1 MKILSINIG
10 FLQEMLRNGSVVKTG
25 IFKKPIEGP
34 IEVKRLGLK
43 GDQQAN
49 KKLHG
54 GTYKAIC
61 VYPSEHYD
69 IWKDELGKQDLSFG
83 YFGENFT
90 TTGLMECDV
99 CLGDRFRIGSVQVV
113 VTEPREPCITLNA
126 RLDTKDLSARIRNT
140 GRSGFY
146 FSVEKEGIIKNGD
159 SIEYITRDENRVSVS
174 DFNKII
180 NGGLEVADIISRA
193 SKIDILSPRIKKQF
207 L

>member
-10 FLQEMLRNGSVVKTG
+10 FLQEMLRNGRVVKTG

-34 IEVKRLGLK
+34 IEVKRLGLE

-54 GTYKAIC
+54 GEYKAIC
-61 VYPSEHYD
+61 VYPSEYYD
-69 IWKDELGKQDLSFG
+69 IWKKELGKLDLSFG

-90 TTGLMECDV
+90 TAGLMEWDV
-99 CLGDRFRIGSVQVV
+99 CLGDRLSIGSAQVV

-146 FSVEKEGIIKNGD
+146 FSVEKEGIVKNGD
-159 SIEYITRDENRVSVS
+159 SIEYITRDQNRVSVS

-180 NGGLEVADIISRA
+180 NGHLEVADIIRRA
-193 SKIDILSPRIKKQF
+193 SKINILSPRIKKQF